1 MGRPGLLPAHRT
13 THAGLPGKPARPR
26 RKTTQ
31 SPAPSIG
38 IFGPRALGVRSG
50 AWLWPRCEW
59 RRHLMKRRR
68 VTQSFSAQQSTS
80 RARGNFA
87 VGDLLILQES
97 PETPDQ
103 SRFVRMNGLRP
114 NLGRELHYLLEAA
127 ELREKTEAEYPGP
140 PPAVVGRLKP
150 APPMPHC
157 PSFAQRNPSVPARS
171 LDGAIN
177 RYLPCSSSR

>member
-1 MGRPGLLPAHRT
+1 MGRPGLLPANRT
-13 THAGLPGKPARPR
+13 THAGLPGKPARSR

-31 SPAPSIG
+31 SPATSIG
-38 IFGPRALGVRSG
+38 LFGARALGVRSG
-50 AWLWPRCEW
+50 AWFWPKMCVEETP
-59 RRHLMKRRR
+59 MKRRR

-80 RARGNFA
+80 RARGSFA

-127 ELREKTEAEYPGP
+127 ELEEKTEA
-140 PPAVVGRLKP
+140 V
-150 APPMPHC
+150 
-157 PSFAQRNPSVPARS
+157 
-171 LDGAIN
+171 
-177 RYLPCSSSR
+177 